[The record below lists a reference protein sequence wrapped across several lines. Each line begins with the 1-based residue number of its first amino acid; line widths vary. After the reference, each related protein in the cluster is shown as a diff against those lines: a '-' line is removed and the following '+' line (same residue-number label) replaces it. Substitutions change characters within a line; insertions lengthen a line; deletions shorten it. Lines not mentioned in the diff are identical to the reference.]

1 MMIVA
6 PDTSPRGAGIE
17 GEDESYDFGTGAG
30 FYLNATTDGFK
41 DHYRMYDYVVEV
53 RDCKDGMTLSVVWF
67 VGVVWDCGEQLPDG

>member
-17 GEDESYDFGTGAG
+17 GEDESYDFGT
-30 FYLNATTDGFK
+30 TTDGFK

-53 RDCKDGMTLSVVWF
+53 RVL
-67 VGVVWDCGEQLPDG
+67 